1 MKKYTRPILTL
12 AFCLIVSSVLVIAET
27 TRNMAGQKIS
37 IFTHFNM
44 EIFEDGKLSDCKMI
58 VDLKI
63 YDYSNEIY
71 VIWDDVFIRPAHELK
86 RVCLKAEHNSTQ
98 DGSIK
103 DVRVSKDSFSF
114 KIDFTGTF
122 GGAGRTVQ
130 VVGKKEEG
138 TNEYSIQAVG
148 LWWSDI
154 LNSTIKTEW
163 RSTDKKFVLPYKE
176 VF

>member
-1 MKKYTRPILTL
+1 MKKYYISLILIIL
-12 AFCLIVSSVLVIAET
+12 FYLIVPPIPIMPESIKTNEKVSIY
-27 TRNMAGQKIS
+27 TR
-37 IFTHFNM
+37 FNM
-44 EIFEDGKLSDCKMI
+44 EIFDDGKLSDCKMI

-138 TNEYSIQAVG
+138 ITAYSLQAVG

-154 LNSTIKTEW
+154 LKSTIKTEW
-163 RSTDKKFVLPYKE
+163 RSTDKKILLPYKE